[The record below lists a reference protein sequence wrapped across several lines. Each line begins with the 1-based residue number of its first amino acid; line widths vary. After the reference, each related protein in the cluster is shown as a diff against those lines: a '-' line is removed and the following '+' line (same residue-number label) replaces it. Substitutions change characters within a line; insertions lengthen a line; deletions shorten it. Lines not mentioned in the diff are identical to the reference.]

1 MKAVSIIIVGS
12 SAIASSTSSDVN
24 INVNN
29 KSNPHHYK
37 KRYDNGRRGLSSA
50 KAGKNGKGSKGSNSK
65 GTKASVVM
73 PTPAPD
79 LDDENDLDDE
89 TTNPTS
95 VPTSTP
101 SKAPS
106 SAPIVPCRLTC
117 TGDSF
122 TIETDS
128 TSDTPYYFGNG
139 VLPEDGIYS
148 DNFLENDVVCGDDT
162 LVLRSTS
169 GGDGFTFTTD
179 SLYPNTILMLFP
191 PCSGQHSVVY
201 EACVSVDGE
210 ETEDCC
216 TATMTVD
223 VKPCAAYAPCQDGQV
238 EGDTCEFDGQVCTC
252 ESVGGSLSYGETCIP
267 AECAGGCTEGCSCPF
282 EDATCNDGQGCFCN
296 GELVWVGT
304 CPGPVGIEKK
314 GKSEG
319 IGFDPR
325 AFELDEEEDL
335 DFLMSM
341 SMPMRV
347 VDTDADEDDVEKEEV
362 VEEIEESATA
372 DDNLDAAKSFWGW

>member
-79 LDDENDLDDE
+79 LDDENDLDNENE

-95 VPTSTP
+95 VPTSNPT
-101 SKAPS
+101 SAPS
-106 SAPIVPCRLTC
+106 SNPTVPCELTC
-117 TGDSF
+117 ADDSF
-122 TIETDS
+122 TIVTDS
-128 TSDTPYYFGNG
+128 TSDTPYYFGLG
-139 VLPEDGIYS
+139 AMLPDNGIYS
-148 DNFLENDVVCGDDT
+148 DSFLENDVVCGDDT
-162 LVLRSTS
+162 LVLRSIS

-179 SLYPNTILMLFP
+179 SEYPNTILMLSP
-191 PCSGQHSVVY
+191 PCAGEVSVVY
-201 EACVSVDGE
+201 EACASVDGE
-210 ETEDCC
+210 DTEDCC

-223 VKPCAAYAPCQDGQV
+223 VKPCAAFAPCQDQE

-252 ESVGGSLSYGETCIP
+252 GANGSYGEICIP

-282 EDATCNDGQGCFCN
+282 EDATCNEGQGCFCN
-296 GELVWVGT
+296 GDLVWVGT
-304 CPGPVGIEKK
+304 CPGPVGIEK

-325 AFELDEEEDL
+325 AFKLDEEEEDL
-335 DFLMSM
+335 NFLMSSMSM
-341 SMPMRV
+341 SM
-347 VDTDADEDDVEKEEV
+347 
-362 VEEIEESATA
+362 
-372 DDNLDAAKSFWGW
+372 